1 MDLEKSYGEGKAWK
15 AVVVTTDML
24 GVLGLET
31 GLMLLGE
38 GIRKEARGSHLCGGP
53 GFCGALVKPVQF
65 CAWKVTKL
73 RTIPAAQGGLGT
85 CQAERKVLFA

>member
-38 GIRKEARGSHLCGGP
+38 GVRKEARGSHLCGGP
-53 GFCGALVKPVQF
+53 GF
-65 CAWKVTKL
+65 
-73 RTIPAAQGGLGT
+73 
-85 CQAERKVLFA
+85 